1 MRPHP
6 GSLRGL
12 ALSLQAYDIAAMLK
26 WSLPAVALIGAA
38 LFVVPALSSAGVVE
52 RAVPVPVPTLDV
64 KPSKGEQVAV
74 LAGGC
79 FWGMEAVFQS
89 VKGVHSVTN
98 GYAGGTAN
106 TATYAQVSTEKT
118 GHAEAVRI
126 AFDPRKVSY
135 GTLLRVY
142 FSVAHDP
149 TQLNRQYPDTGP
161 SYRSA
166 IFPQDEEQ
174 RQVAAAYIAQLTKAK
189 AFPKPIVTK
198 LESGGFYP
206 AENYHQ
212 DFFWRNPTHPY
223 IVRWDKPKVAAFRNA
238 YPQLVN

>member
-1 MRPHP
+1 MYSNS

-12 ALSLQAYDIAAMLK
+12 ALSLGAYDIPAMLK
-26 WSLPAVALIGAA
+26 WSLPAAALLGAA
-38 LFVVPALSSAGVVE
+38 VMLSPAAAVE
-52 RAVPVPVPTLDV
+52 RAVPVPVPALDV
-64 KPSKGEQVAV
+64 KPGKGEQVAV

-89 VKGVHSVTN
+89 VKGVHSVTS
-98 GYAGGTAN
+98 GYAGGTAQ

-126 AFDPRKVSY
+126 AYDPKKVSY

-166 IFPQDEEQ
+166 IFPQNAEQ
-174 RQVAAAYIAQLTKAK
+174 RQVAAAYIEQLTRAK
-189 AFPKPIVTK
+189 AFAKPIVTK
-198 LESGGFYP
+198 LETGNFYP
-206 AENYHQ
+206 AEAYHQ
-212 DFFWRNPTHPY
+212 DFFWRNPTYPY
-223 IVRWDKPKVAAFRNA
+223 IVRYDKPKVAAFRNA
-238 YPQLVN
+238 YPLLVN

>member
-1 MRPHP
+1 MRKW
-6 GSLRGL
+6 
-12 ALSLQAYDIAAMLK
+12 ML
-26 WSLPAVALIGAA
+26 PTAVALVGAA
-38 LFVVPALSSAGVVE
+38 VLLAPASGAE
-52 RAVPVPVPTLDV
+52 RAVPLPAPALDA
-64 KPSKGEQVAV
+64 KPGKGEQVAIF
-74 LAGGC
+74 AGGC

-98 GYAGGTAN
+98 GYAGGTRA
-106 TATYAQVSTEKT
+106 TATYEQVSTEQT

-126 AFDPRKVSY
+126 VYDPRKVSY
-135 GTLLRVY
+135 GTLLRIY

-149 TQLNRQYPDTGP
+149 TQLNRQGPDRGP

-166 IFPQDEEQ
+166 IFPQNGEQ
-174 RQVAAAYIAQLTKAK
+174 QRVAAAYIAQLGKAK
-189 AFPKPIVTK
+189 AFPRPIVTR
-198 LESGGFYP
+198 LETGAFYP